1 MAELVIRGL
10 SKAFDRTPVLQ
21 GVDLRVESG
30 RLVAILGR
38 SGSGKTTLL
47 RLVCGFER
55 VDDGR
60 IAIGAQTVSSRHV
73 MVPPEQRH
81 VGYVAQEGAL
91 FPHLTVAENVVFG
104 LSRAERRTCRRVAEL
119 LDLVGLP
126 PAYATRWPHELSGG
140 EQQRV
145 ALARALAPAPR
156 LVLLDEPFASLD
168 AALRVETREAVAEAL
183 ERAGATALLVTH
195 DQAEALSLGQEVAVL
210 RGGRMAQV
218 ATPTEL
224 YRRPADAE
232 LAQFV
237 GEAVLLPGHA
247 SAGQVHCAL
256 GLLPLAAGMPSGAV
270 DVMLRPEQLQLTL
283 SGRPP
288 QPEAQVIG
296 VSFYGRGASV
306 RLVLCTESEAAELVA
321 VVPGHLAPALGMK
334 VGVTI
339 TGDVVTFPQSSP
351 GARTQGRPS
360 EPEGAATSISD
371 SKASIRNSSS
381 ASMPVSPLP

>member
-10 SKAFDRTPVLQ
+10 SKAFGRTPVLQ
-21 GVDLRVESG
+21 GVDLWVESS

-47 RLVCGFER
+47 RLVCGFEL
-55 VDDGR
+55 VDNGR
-60 IAIGAQTVSSRHV
+60 IAIDGQIVSSRDT

-81 VGYVAQEGAL
+81 IGYVAQEGAL

-104 LSRAERRTCRRVAEL
+104 LSHAERKTRRRVAEL

-126 PAYATRWPHELSGG
+126 PTYSARWPHELSGG

-145 ALARALAPAPR
+145 ALARALACAPR

-168 AALRVETREAVAEAL
+168 AALRVETREAVAAAL
-183 ERAGATALLVTH
+183 HRAGATALLVTH

-218 ATPTEL
+218 ASPTEL

-247 SAGQVHCAL
+247 SASQVHCAL
-256 GLLPLAAGMPSGAV
+256 GVLPLAAGMPAGAV
-270 DVMLRPEQLQLTL
+270 HVMLRPEQLELTPP
-283 SGRPP
+283 GRPQ
-288 QPEAQVIG
+288 QPEAQVIA
-296 VSFYGRGASV
+296 VSFYGRGARV
-306 RLVLCTESEAAELVA
+306 RLALCTESEATDLVA
-321 VVPGHLAPALGMK
+321 VVPGHLAPTIGMK
-334 VGVTI
+334 VGVAV
-339 TGDVVTFPQSSP
+339 TGEVVSFLRASDAHVLGEPAEPLSREP
-351 GARTQGRPS
+351 GRDKSYALTRSVPS
-360 EPEGAATSISD
+360 
-371 SKASIRNSSS
+371 
-381 ASMPVSPLP
+381 M

>member
-1 MAELVIRGL
+1 MAELVVQGL
-10 SKAFDRTPVLQ
+10 RKAFERTPVLR
-21 GVDLRVESG
+21 GVDLRVGSG

-55 VDDGR
+55 ADDGR
-60 IAIGAQTVSSRHV
+60 IAIEGQAVSSRDA

-81 VGYVAQEGAL
+81 IGYVAQEGAL

-104 LSRAERRTCRRVAEL
+104 LSRADRRTRRHVAEL

-126 PAYATRWPHELSGG
+126 PTYSTRWPHELSGG

-168 AALRVETREAVAEAL
+168 AALRVETREAVAAAL
-183 ERAGATALLVTH
+183 QRAGATALLVTH

-218 ATPTEL
+218 ASPIEL

-256 GLLPLAAGMPSGAV
+256 GLLPLAAGMPAGAV
-270 DVMLRPEQLQLTL
+270 EVMLRPEQLELTPLGGPQQL
-283 SGRPP
+283 
-288 QPEAQVIG
+288 EAQVIG
-296 VSFYGRGASV
+296 VSFYGRGARV
-306 RLVLCTESEAAELVA
+306 RLALCTHSEAAELVA
-321 VVPGHLAPALGMK
+321 IVPGHLAPAVGRK
-334 VGVTI
+334 VGVTV
-339 TGDVVTFPQSSP
+339 TGEVVSFSRASDAGIHGEPAEPLSREP
-351 GARTQGRPS
+351 GRDKSYALMRSVPS
-360 EPEGAATSISD
+360 
-371 SKASIRNSSS
+371 
-381 ASMPVSPLP
+381 M